1 MGEGFAG
8 LEAGSVTLKKELA
21 RIFAVRGAAES
32 SAAKSVS
39 LSVIGWRRGMGS
51 GGEEVLRTGTL
62 RLAERRRLG
71 GSGRGRSV
79 KAICKRPFL
88 IMGQ

>member
-8 LEAGSVTLKKELA
+8 LEAGSVTLKKEFA
-21 RIFAVRGAAES
+21 RNFAARGAAEPFV
-32 SAAKSVS
+32 AKSVS
-39 LSVIGWRRGMGS
+39 LSASGWRTGRGS

-71 GSGRGRSV
+71 DSGRGRSV
-79 KAICKRPFL
+79 QAIGKRPFL
-88 IMGQ
+88 IMVQ